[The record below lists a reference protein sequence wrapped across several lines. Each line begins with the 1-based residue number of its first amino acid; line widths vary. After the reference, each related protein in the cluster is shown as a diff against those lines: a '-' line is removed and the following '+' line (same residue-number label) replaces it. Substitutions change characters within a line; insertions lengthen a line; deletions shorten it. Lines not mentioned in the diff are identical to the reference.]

1 MPVQVIEAGSR
12 TTVIPRAGNRVA
24 LPAAANVTVIPQAE
38 QAPHKTRTAYYVRVS
53 TDSEAQQGSN
63 DNMVEH
69 FENLIKNDPTMEY
82 AGGYVDFGESGTQLR
97 TRRAFNQMMEDCR
110 AGLIDRVLTKSI
122 SRWARN
128 TLISIQTVRELK
140 ALGVSVYF
148 EKENLESMEETSEVI
163 FCLLSSIAQSE
174 SQSISSNI
182 SLGLHYKFAQGVQ
195 IVNCSRFLGYDKDPN
210 TKELVIN
217 PAEARVVRFI
227 FRAFLEGFSIPE
239 IGKKLRNAHI
249 PTGSGKYDWPTESI
263 RYMLSNERYMGHA
276 VLQKTVTK
284 DFLSHKSMKNTG
296 QLPQYYLTDCHPAIV
311 PEEVWNLTQRLLI
324 QRGRTEGHPGQR
336 KYALSGKV
344 ICGCCGTE
352 YKRFAGA
359 RVSTVPLLDVA
370 TTPPS
375 QASTEGVDLGAANTL
390 PTPSAVFPTTALPSA
405 LLPSPVDTSTGGDV
419 ENSSPRNAGAVWKC
433 KARVSRKD
441 AAAAAARLFSTT
453 TNPSS
458 VTPAADQASTPGSV
472 ATSTAGDGE
481 TIPTPSRDGLI
492 WRCDNKII
500 GEEQLVMAVD
510 RALALLPREEANI
523 RLIQQECLR
532 VLALST
538 SANATLSSPSA
549 ACGEHSGT
557 GSGQEDAH
565 TAAQILLLHTE
576 TALDFLSGSTSS
588 QWVGSSG
595 AGMIGGPVISR
606 DGGRAASLP
615 CTTFQQFVER
625 SSASLSSMLRTDD
638 DAIDLLIERVVID
651 GEKIKVVFKAGVEI

>member
-1 MPVQVIEAGSR
+1 MA
-12 TTVIPRAGNRVA
+12 
-24 LPAAANVTVIPQAE
+24 
-38 QAPHKTRTAYYVRVS
+38 
-53 TDSEAQQGSN
+53 
-63 DNMVEH
+63 
-69 FENLIKNDPTMEY
+69 
-82 AGGYVDFGESGTQLR
+82 
-97 TRRAFNQMMEDCR
+97 
-110 AGLIDRVLTKSI
+110 
-122 SRWARN
+122 
-128 TLISIQTVRELK
+128 
-140 ALGVSVYF
+140 
-148 EKENLESMEETSEVI
+148 
-163 FCLLSSIAQSE
+163 
-174 SQSISSNI
+174 
-182 SLGLHYKFAQGVQ
+182 
-195 IVNCSRFLGYDKDPN
+195 
-210 TKELVIN
+210 
-217 PAEARVVRFI
+217 
-227 FRAFLEGFSIPE
+227 
-239 IGKKLRNAHI
+239 
-249 PTGSGKYDWPTESI
+249 
-263 RYMLSNERYMGHA
+263 
-276 VLQKTVTK
+276 LQKTVTK

-311 PEEVWNLTQRLLI
+311 PEEVWHLTQRLLI

-375 QASTEGVDLGAANTL
+375 QASAVDSGAANTL
-390 PTPSAVFPTTALPSA
+390 PTPPAVFPTTALPTAILPSA

-458 VTPAADQASTPGSV
+458 ATPAADQASTPGSV

-532 VLALST
+532 VLADSNPSS
-538 SANATLSSPSA
+538 SAADRA
-549 ACGEHSGT
+549 AGACGEHSNAT
-557 GSGQEDAH
+557 PSAAADDHSGEGVDRH

-576 TALDFLSGSTSS
+576 TALRWLHSTSP
-588 QWVGSSG
+588 QPAGSWGNSET
-595 AGMIGGPVISR
+595 SR
-606 DGGRAASLP
+606 DGLP
-615 CTTFQQFVER
+615 CTTFQQFMER
-625 SSASLSSMLRTDD
+625 SSVWLGSDA

-651 GEKIKVVFKAGVEI
+651 GDQIKVRFKAGVEI